1 MKPSV
6 TNPPIPIIVRGVHLS
21 LTDALR
27 GYAEQKA
34 ARLSHHEER
43 IIRIRIDVEHDD
55 TRAASARFTAKGHVE
70 VTGNDLIASETADD
84 AYKAIDFLVDKLDR
98 MIRERGRVRRDR
110 RNNSASAQLPA
121 ESGNE

>member
-1 MKPSV
+1 MKPIV

-84 AYKAIDFLVDKLDR
+84 AYKAIRSEEHTSELQ
-98 MIRERGRVRRDR
+98 
-110 RNNSASAQLPA
+110 SH
-121 ESGNE
+121 